1 MERFEQEAVALVHVP
16 TYGRAGGTRSVCD
29 PTDRRRWS
37 GGPTVEESHSR
48 LVAVPDTVLR
58 RGCDDHRVRSGL
70 EERTVRYATVLL
82 DQTDHHLQHSHR
94 AASGWCR
101 NATES
106 RYERRPASA
115 LLACHSHRR
124 RLVGRPRLWSAA
136 VGTYVESVGRPR
148 EGNGRRSRSV
158 LEAGRCGIAHRHGP
172 DDGT

>member
-82 DQTDHHLQHSHR
+82 LSLIHISEPTRQAEIS
-94 AASGWCR
+94 
-101 NATES
+101 
-106 RYERRPASA
+106 Y
-115 LLACHSHRR
+115 
-124 RLVGRPRLWSAA
+124 A
-136 VGTYVESVGRPR
+136 V
-148 EGNGRRSRSV
+148 
-158 LEAGRCGIAHRHGP
+158 
-172 DDGT
+172 